1 MFCEQCGAEL
11 EQDACFCGM
20 CGSRLQV
27 EKENPPNSQGAK
39 SPGVP
44 LQQGGESRAG
54 PNFRGGHLLSAP
66 KSKLAANTK
75 PPSAGPTVFG
85 LLCFVLGLGVGG
97 TTGGALGLFFV
108 LIFYGAGVARLWLN
122 HRDLREWS
130 KRNDRDYSA
139 SQAIGRRLS
148 DIGGRNEP
156 LSDLSSGM
164 QVIQGATVGE
174 ISQHFDQ
181 RLSASVS
188 GWLHRELGLHGWGV
202 GVSAGRVGL
211 GVGKVG
217 ISGSSSV
224 DLDVSGVIR
233 NDLGG
238 DGFVAV
244 LEQDRPNG
252 MIDTL
257 RIIVPSEPA
266 CREYIANLLSAIGAT
281 FGTGSHVDETFR
293 RYSSQL
299 AASFPCDVSHVS
311 DQIRALLRRPPER
324 RPTVSVI
331 GEDVGG
337 SAILGG
343 AIRIGADGPWHQLFP
358 ISRNRAI
365 LSAAEGI

>member
-1 MFCEQCGAEL
+1 M
-11 EQDACFCGM
+11 
-20 CGSRLQV
+20 
-27 EKENPPNSQGAK
+27 
-39 SPGVP
+39 
-44 LQQGGESRAG
+44 
-54 PNFRGGHLLSAP
+54 SAP
-66 KSKLAANTK
+66 KSKLAASTK
-75 PPSAGPTVFG
+75 PSLVSTIGWGIFWF
-85 LLCFVLGLGVGG
+85 LLGVPIIASVAGIVGG
-97 TTGGALGLFFV
+97 SDAGAVLLIWGYGGV
-108 LIFYGAGVARLWLN
+108 VVWLWTEYRD
-122 HRDLREWS
+122 HRKWS
-130 KRNDRDYSA
+130 RRNDLDYRA
-139 SQAIGRRLS
+139 SQVIDRRLS
-148 DIGGRNEP
+148 DVAGRNEP

-164 QVIQGATVGE
+164 RIIQGANVGE

-188 GWLHRELGLHGWGV
+188 GWLHHELGLHGWGV
-202 GVSAGRVGL
+202 GGSVGRVGL

-299 AASFPCDVSHVS
+299 AASFPCDVSRVS
-311 DQIRALLRRPPER
+311 DQIRALLRQLPER
-324 RPTVSVI
+324 RPTVSVV

-365 LSAAEGI
+365 LSAAEGL